1 MAKLTS
7 ESRKK
12 TLEKAIRGD
21 GEPVVFSRESIEY
34 DREIYIKASE
44 TSLREERARQA
55 KSVEAASKIYLT
67 L

>member
-7 ESRKK
+7 ESREK
-12 TLEKAIRGD
+12 TLEKAIRRD
-21 GEPVVFSRESIEY
+21 GSPVVFSRETIES
-34 DREIYIKASE
+34 DREMHITASE